1 MSLCGFEYRPPVPR
15 KIRGGGRMWLGRPGI
30 PTELDHGRQLHV
42 AELEGAGYRTQL
54 HHSFWNTTCLES
66 CPCGRL
72 QTGQTSY
79 PLYRVALLLAA
90 LPDKQAED
98 QTPHPAV
105 DPAEVVLIAN
115 YNTHIHNAPDKRALS
130 SKIQAAQIERRRS
143 RRLSRHPQDA
153 HTCRRGSLLPGIPH
167 LPGLV

>member
-30 PTELDHGRQLHV
+30 PAELDHGRQLHV
-42 AELEGAGYRTQL
+42 AELEGAGHRTQL

-66 CPCGRL
+66 CPYRRL
-72 QTGQTSY
+72 QAGQNGY
-79 PLYRVALLLAA
+79 LLDRIAPLLAS
-90 LPDKQAED
+90 LPDKQAKYPA
-98 QTPHPAV
+98 PHLAV
-105 DPAEVVLIAN
+105 DPAEVILIAN

-153 HTCRRGSLLPGIPH
+153 HTGRRGSLLPGIPH
-167 LPGLV
+167 LPGL